1 MKQFKVAVFIKI
13 KVLFLCLIFGV
24 KTIGFSQEASPKLVV
39 GIVVDQMSY
48 DYLYRFYPHFEKNGF
63 RRLMDKGTNF
73 RNVNYNYVPTYTGP
87 GHASIYTGTTPSNH
101 GIVAN
106 DWLDRQAG
114 EEVNCVGDKSVST
127 VGSPSEYGKCSP
139 HFLRANTITDQLKL
153 TYPSSKVIGAS
164 IKDRGAILPAGHLSD
179 GSYWYDYSNGNFITS
194 TYFKTELPAW
204 VTDFNAKKGVLE
216 YIKTPWNLLKDSSCY
231 QYRNQDD
238 SKYEVVVGNKTSPT
252 FPYDFNQADLKHKF
266 DYFTTLPAANTL
278 LTDFALSALQH
289 EQLGKHAT
297 TDFLTVSYS
306 TPDIAGHAFGP
317 YSLEMEDMYF
327 RLDLE
332 IARLL
337 NDLDRTVGKGKYVV
351 FLTAD
356 HACVPVPQYLID
368 HKLPGGYLFLNQY
381 ELDLSELC
389 ALRFG
394 KDYLDRIDNNNV
406 YLTPIEPEKR
416 EEVLNFYKTQIASWN
431 GVKAVF
437 TDTELATQ
445 TKDKIQSM
453 TTLGYDATR
462 SGELVFVLQPG
473 YLLKKKDTDKAR
485 KGTSHGSAFN
495 YDTHVPVLFYGKNI
509 PKQQIFTPYEI
520 IDIVPTLTH
529 ILRVQLPNATT
540 GKPMVEVLK

>member
-1 MKQFKVAVFIKI
+1 
-13 KVLFLCLIFGV
+13 
-24 KTIGFSQEASPKLVV
+24 
-39 GIVVDQMSY
+39 
-48 DYLYRFYPHFEKNGF
+48 
-63 RRLMDKGTNF
+63 
-73 RNVNYNYVPTYTGP
+73 
-87 GHASIYTGTTPSNH
+87 
-101 GIVAN
+101 
-106 DWLDRQAG
+106 
-114 EEVNCVGDKSVST
+114 
-127 VGSPSEYGKCSP
+127 
-139 HFLRANTITDQLKL
+139 
-153 TYPSSKVIGAS
+153 
-164 IKDRGAILPAGHLSD
+164 
-179 GSYWYDYSNGNFITS
+179 
-194 TYFKTELPAW
+194 
-204 VTDFNAKKGVLE
+204 
-216 YIKTPWNLLKDSSCY
+216 
-231 QYRNQDD
+231 
-238 SKYEVVVGNKTSPT
+238 
-252 FPYDFNQADLKHKF
+252 
-266 DYFTTLPAANTL
+266 
-278 LTDFALSALQH
+278 
-289 EQLGKHAT
+289 
-297 TDFLTVSYS
+297 
-306 TPDIAGHAFGP
+306 
-317 YSLEMEDMYF
+317 
-327 RLDLE
+327 
-332 IARLL
+332 
-337 NDLDRTVGKGKYVV
+337 
-351 FLTAD
+351 
-356 HACVPVPQYLID
+356 
-368 HKLPGGYLFLNQY
+368 
-381 ELDLSELC
+381 LC